1 MRIVLQYL
9 LPLILPAAAY
19 AGWILIAKR
28 QKISM
33 QDGPWF
39 WLIVA
44 GFALMAG
51 GLVFLALSG
60 GSEPGGTYYP
70 SYIKDGKVIPGEFK

>member
-1 MRIVLQYL
+1 MRILLNYL
-9 LPLILPAAAY
+9 LPLILPAAVY
-19 AGWILIAKR
+19 VGWVMIAKR
-28 QKISM
+28 KKISL

-44 GFALMAG
+44 GFALMASV
-51 GLVFLALSG
+51 LVFLALTG

-70 SYIKDGKVIPGEFK
+70 SHFEDGKVVPGEFK

>member
-1 MRIVLQYL
+1 MRIVLQYV
-9 LPLILPAAAY
+9 LPLVLPAAVY
-19 AGWILIAKR
+19 AGWVLITKR
-28 QKISM
+28 KKISM
-33 QDGPWF
+33 DDGPWF

-51 GLVFLALSG
+51 VLVTLALTG

-70 SYIKDGKVIPGEFK
+70 THIEDGKVVPGEFR

>member
-9 LPLILPAAAY
+9 LPLVLPAAVY
-19 AGWILIAKR
+19 AIWMLVAKR
-28 QKISM
+28 QKISL

-39 WLIVA
+39 WLVVA

-51 GLVFLALSG
+51 GLAALALTG
-60 GSEPGGTYYP
+60 GSEPGMTYYP
-70 SYIKDGKVIPGEFK
+70 SYIEDGKVVPGEFK